1 MPAGRAIDGTFDAY
15 GRLYLATD
23 GAIYVTRDDE
33 PERVPLPAGAP
44 APSGPI
50 VWIP

>member
-1 MPAGRAIDGTFDAY
+1 
-15 GRLYLATD
+15 
-23 GAIYVTRDDE
+23 VTRDDE
-33 PERVPLPAGAP
+33 PARIALPAGAP